1 MVAGLMRSVRIRVLA
16 EMTGVLTNVLTNVW
30 ANVWHSVLAHRGPV
44 VWGCK
49 DVRARARIMGI

>member
-1 MVAGLMRSVRIRVLA
+1 MRSVRIRVLA
-16 EMTGVLTNVLTNVW
+16 EMTGVLTNVLTNVWANVW